1 MKGIIVMGKKQN
13 CTKLSEL
20 NMPNELRNETNHII
34 DIYKEHFSY
43 KFNVFI
49 TGFYLNGNS
58 ICKKAFILNIV
69 LKDEDFI
76 DGMNLAQDF
85 STGDVQVFIEKE
97 SIFKNNMNDVLEG
110 GVYCV
115 L

>member
-1 MKGIIVMGKKQN
+1 MGKKQN
-13 CTKLSEL
+13 CVKLNEL
-20 NMPNELRNETNHII
+20 NMSNELRNETSHII
-34 DIYKEHFSY
+34 DVYKEHFPY
-43 KFNVFI
+43 EFNVFI
-49 TGFYLNGNS
+49 TGFYLNENS

-85 STGDVQVFIEKE
+85 STGNVQVFIEKE
-97 SIFKNNMNDVLEG
+97 TIFNQFTDDVLEG